1 MRRKLILILS
11 FALLVSILPLG
22 RFLRVV
28 PTAHAAAFTAGNLVV
43 YRVGTG
49 SGTLGTSAA
58 AVFLDEYT
66 PSGTLVQTIA
76 MPTAVSGS
84 NRRLTAAGSSTS
96 EGFLTRSADGQYI
109 VLAGYDAD
117 VGTATVA
124 STTSATVNRVIGRV
138 DASGTVNTSTA
149 LTDAISAGNAR
160 SAAST
165 NGTDLWIS
173 GTSSGGGIRYATL
186 GATTSTQISTTPTNL
201 RQVNIFGGQ
210 LYVSSMSGTTRMAT
224 VGSGTPTTG
233 SQTITNLTGLDSTN
247 VNGPYGF
254 FFADLNGGVAG
265 NDTLYIADESS
276 NIIRKF
282 SLVSG
287 TWTANGSVSA
297 TAVRGLTGAV
307 NGGSVTLY
315 VTSNGTTLSS
325 LTDASG
331 YNATITGS
339 LTTLATAGSNTAF
352 RGVALAPASGGGGGS
367 TNPSGSGSATPST
380 VSPGDSTL
388 LTVSVTPGT
397 NPTSTGLA
405 VTGNL
410 TSIGGSSTQQFFDN
424 GTNGDATSGDNIF
437 SFSTTVAPGTTNGA
451 KSLPVTITDA
461 QARTGNTSISLT
473 VQSPPTITAIYV
485 IQGSNT
491 TSPIVGQSVTTTGI
505 VTGRKSNGYFIQ
517 DPNGDGNTNTSDAL
531 FVFTSGTPSGVALGD
546 SVRVTG
552 TVAEFISATSDEP
565 TTPADPKTATELTS
579 PTTTVLSSGNPLPA
593 PLDQTIFNAAA
604 ASRGAEL
611 EKYEYMRVSVS
622 SLTVSEPTNNNFGE
636 FWGVTTGTPR
646 PYREPGIEKGD
657 PIPAA
662 DQGPYAGTQPPNVP
676 IFDGNFE
683 RIMVDS
689 DESLNAGGVR
699 RSALMVTTGAV
710 VTGLVGPLDYAFDNY
725 RIVLDATASISVTP
739 GITAAIPV
747 PTRTAE
753 EFTIGHAN
761 LENFG
766 VSNAGFAGRLNKASL
781 AIRNVMHTPDVLGMI
796 EIFDLT
802 TLQQLATKINN
813 DVGNPSAVNYV
824 AYLQE
829 GIKPGDP
836 NDFADDQDVGYLV
849 NTARVSVVGSPTQYH
864 QGNTFT
870 YCNTTS
876 VLHDRPAYVLNV
888 TVPQTSGPAVPVTV
902 ILNHT
907 KSLIASDSPLPYG
920 TCGTGT
926 EGARNR
932 EKRRLQ
938 AEDIAD
944 LIQTHASE
952 NLVVLGDLNA
962 FDFNDGLGDIVGTL
976 KGSPVPADQVVEPST
991 DRWTYTLTNLGN
1003 TLPASERYSF
1013 AFEGNAQALDHV
1025 LVSAPMLAHNTRFAY
1040 GRYNGDFSVDYAAD
1054 TNRPERLA
1062 DHDAAVAYFSFAV
1075 AQPDLAISKTADRNP
1090 APVGLNFNYNITV
1103 TNTGSPASNT
1113 VVTDTLPSQVTLTA
1127 TMTSQGTCSYDSGTR
1142 TVTCNLGTVSAGS
1155 PVNIRLTVKPREE
1168 GTLDNTASVTTSD
1181 TETSTA
1187 NNSASVNGLP
1197 AVKET
1202 DLSVQKTA
1210 APNPVFVSQNVT
1222 YTMVVKNN
1230 STVSGATGVV
1240 LTDSLPAAMKFV
1252 SATTSQGSLITP
1264 PVGSNGI
1271 VTANLGSLGIGA
1283 TATVTV
1289 TVSASAAGVITN
1301 TATVTGNESDP
1312 LAANNTD
1319 SATTSVTAVN
1329 LQKVLLAKQVL
1340 IGGCE
1345 NTTGNVYLTGP
1356 APTGGLTV
1364 ALSTTSLAGVTVPAS
1379 VFIPAG
1385 QMVSPAFNVTT
1396 SPVAAKQVGLVTA
1409 TLGQSSVSRGLT
1421 INVGSGVCPP

>member
-1 MRRKLILILS
+1 
-11 FALLVSILPLG
+11 
-22 RFLRVV
+22 
-28 PTAHAAAFTAGNLVV
+28 
-43 YRVGTG
+43 
-49 SGTLGTSAA
+49 
-58 AVFLDEYT
+58 
-66 PSGTLVQTIA
+66 
-76 MPTAVSGS
+76 
-84 NRRLTAAGSSTS
+84 
-96 EGFLTRSADGQYI
+96 
-109 VLAGYDAD
+109 
-117 VGTATVA
+117 
-124 STTSATVNRVIGRV
+124 
-138 DASGTVNTSTA
+138 
-149 LTDAISAGNAR
+149 
-160 SAAST
+160 
-165 NGTDLWIS
+165 
-173 GTSSGGGIRYATL
+173 
-186 GATTSTQISTTPTNL
+186 
-201 RQVNIFGGQ
+201 
-210 LYVSSMSGTTRMAT
+210 
-224 VGSGTPTTG
+224 
-233 SQTITNLTGLDSTN
+233 
-247 VNGPYGF
+247 
-254 FFADLNGGVAG
+254 
-265 NDTLYIADESS
+265 
-276 NIIRKF
+276 
-282 SLVSG
+282 
-287 TWTANGSVSA
+287 
-297 TAVRGLTGAV
+297 
-307 NGGSVTLY
+307 
-315 VTSNGTTLSS
+315 
-325 LTDASG
+325 
-331 YNATITGS
+331 
-339 LTTLATAGSNTAF
+339 
-352 RGVALAPASGGGGGS
+352 
-367 TNPSGSGSATPST
+367 
-380 VSPGDSTL
+380 
-388 LTVSVTPGT
+388 
-397 NPTSTGLA
+397 
-405 VTGNL
+405 
-410 TSIGGSSTQQFFDN
+410 
-424 GTNGDATSGDNIF
+424 
-437 SFSTTVAPGTTNGA
+437 
-451 KSLPVTITDA
+451 
-461 QARTGNTSISLT
+461 
-473 VQSPPTITAIYV
+473 V
-485 IQGSNT
+485 IQGSDT
-491 TSPIVGQSVTTTGI
+491 ASPITGQSVTTTGI

-517 DPNGDGNTNTSDAL
+517 DPNGDGNANTSDAL
-531 FVFTSGTPSGVALGD
+531 FVFTSSTPTGIAVGD
-546 SVRVTG
+546 SVQVTG

-565 TTPADPKTATELTS
+565 TTPSDPKTATELTS
-579 PTTTVLSSGNPLPA
+579 PTTTVLSTGNPLPT
-593 PLDQTIFNAAA
+593 PLDQTIFTAAA
-604 ASRGAEL
+604 PSRGAEL

-646 PYREPGIEKGD
+646 PYRAPGIEAGD

-676 IFDGNFE
+676 VFDGNFE

-689 DESLNAGGVR
+689 DESLNAGGAR

-747 PTRTAE
+747 PTPTAQ
-753 EFTIGHAN
+753 EFTVGHAN

-802 TLQQLATKINN
+802 TLQQLASKVNA

-824 AYLQE
+824 AYLDE
-829 GIKPGDP
+829 GVDGGV
-836 NDFADDQDVGYLV
+836 DDQDIGYLV

-864 QGNTFT
+864 KGNTFT
-870 YCNTTS
+870 YCGVTS
-876 VLHDRPAYVLNV
+876 VLHDRPSYVLNV

-907 KSLIASDSPLPYG
+907 KSLIASDSQLPYG

-938 AEDIAD
+938 AEDLAD

-962 FDFNDGLGDIVGTL
+962 FDFNDGLGDTVGTL

-1003 TLPASERYSF
+1003 TLPANERYSF
-1013 AFEGNAQALDHV
+1013 SFEGNAQALDHV

-1062 DHDAAVAYFSFAV
+1062 DHDAAVAYFSFPP
-1075 AQPDLAISKTADRNP
+1075 AQPDLAISMTADRNP
-1090 APVGLNFNYNITV
+1090 APVEMNFNYNITV
-1103 TNTGSPASNT
+1103 TNTGSPAPNT

-1127 TMTSQGTCSYDSGTR
+1127 ATTSQGTCSYDSGTR
-1142 TVTCNLGTVSAGS
+1142 TVTCNLGTVNAGS

-1181 TETSTA
+1181 TETSTT

-1197 AVKET
+1197 AVKEA

-1230 STVSGATGVV
+1230 STVLGATGVV
-1240 LTDSLPAAMKFV
+1240 LTDSLPASMTFV
-1252 SATTSQGSLITP
+1252 SATTSQGNLVTP
-1264 PVGSNGI
+1264 PVNSSGI
-1271 VTANLGSLGIGA
+1271 VTANIGSLGIGA

-1289 TVSASAAGVITN
+1289 TVKSTAAGVITN

-1319 SATTSVTAVN
+1319 SATTTVNAAN

-1340 IGGCE
+1340 TGGCE

-1356 APTGGLTV
+1356 APAGGLTV
-1364 ALSTTSLAGVTVPAS
+1364 TLSTSSLAGVTVPAS

-1385 QMVSPAFNVTT
+1385 QTVSPAFNVTT
-1396 SPVAAKQVGLVTA
+1396 SPVVTKQVGLVTA

-1421 INVGSGVCPP
+1421 INVGSGSCPP

>member
-1 MRRKLILILS
+1 M
-11 FALLVSILPLG
+11 A
-22 RFLRVV
+22 
-28 PTAHAAAFTAGNLVV
+28 
-43 YRVGTG
+43 
-49 SGTLGTSAA
+49 
-58 AVFLDEYT
+58 
-66 PSGTLVQTIA
+66 
-76 MPTAVSGS
+76 GS
-84 NRRLTAAGSSTS
+84 N
-96 EGFLTRSADGQYI
+96 EGVRTTTFG
-109 VLAGYDAD
+109 
-117 VGTATVA
+117 
-124 STTSATVNRVIGRV
+124 STTSSLV
-138 DASGTVNTSTA
+138 
-149 LTDAISAGNAR
+149 
-160 SAAST
+160 
-165 NGTDLWIS
+165 
-173 GTSSGGGIRYATL
+173 
-186 GATTSTQISTTPTNL
+186 STTQTNL
-201 RQVNIFGGQ
+201 RQVNIYNGQ
-210 LYVSSMSGTTRMAT
+210 LYVSSGAGTNTTRGVNK
-224 VGSGTPTTG
+224 VGSGLPTG
-233 SQTITNLTGLDSTN
+233 SGNTTTRLAGFTDTAAPSTYSYVILDDPNNAVSGIDTIYIGDDTTAGTEGGLQKWTSTDGVNWAKQYRALSGTAAFRGVTGQYVGSTLSL
-247 VNGPYGF
+247 
-254 FFADLNGGVAG
+254 FATTTDN
-265 NDTLYIADESS
+265 
-276 NIIRKF
+276 K
-282 SLVSG
+282 LVSV
-287 TWTANGSVSA
+287 TDTGSGFTFTTIA
-297 TAVRGLTGAV
+297 TA
-307 NGGSVTLY
+307 
-315 VTSNGTTLSS
+315 
-325 LTDASG
+325 
-331 YNATITGS
+331 AT
-339 LTTLATAGSNTAF
+339 NTAF
-352 RGVALAPASGGGGGS
+352 RGVALAPASGGGGGP
-367 TNPSGSGSATPST
+367 TNPSGSGAATPST
-380 VSPGDSTL
+380 LSAGDSTL
-388 LTVSVTPGT
+388 LTVTVTPGT
-397 NPTSTGLA
+397 IPTSTGLA

-410 TSIGGSSTQQFFDN
+410 TAIGGSSTQQFFDN
-424 GTNGDATSGDNIF
+424 GTNGDVTPGDNIF

-473 VQSPPTITAIYV
+473 VQSAPTITAIPV
-485 IQGSNT
+485 IQGSDT
-491 TSPIVGQSVTTTGI
+491 DSPITGQSVTTTGI

-531 FVFTSGTPSGVALGD
+531 FVFTSSTPSGIAVGD

-579 PTTTVLSSGNPLPA
+579 PTTTVLSSGNPLPT
-593 PLDQTIFNAAA
+593 PVNQTIFDAAA
-604 ASRGAEL
+604 LSRGAEL
-611 EKYEYMRVSVS
+611 EKYEFMRVSVS

-636 FWGVTTGTPR
+636 FWGVTTGLPR
-646 PYREPGIEKGD
+646 PYREPGIERGD

-683 RIMVDS
+683 RILVDS
-689 DESLNAGGVR
+689 DEALNTGGTR

-725 RIVLDATASISVTP
+725 RIVLDATASTSVTP

-747 PTRTAE
+747 PTPTAQ
-753 EFTIGHAN
+753 EFTVGHAN

-796 EIFDLT
+796 EIYDLT
-802 TLQQLATKINN
+802 TLQQLATKVNN

-824 AYLQE
+824 AYLEE

-870 YCNTTS
+870 YCGITS

-902 ILNHT
+902 IVNHT
-907 KSLIASDSPLPYG
+907 KSLIASDSQLPYG

-944 LIQTHASE
+944 LTQTHASE

-1003 TLPASERYSF
+1003 TLPADQRYSF

-1025 LVSAPMLAHNTRFAY
+1025 LVSAPLLASNTRFAY

-1062 DHDAAVAYFSFAV
+1062 DHDAAIAYFSFTP

-1090 APVGLNFNYNITV
+1090 APVELNFNYNITV

-1127 TMTSQGTCSYDSGTR
+1127 KTTSQGTCSYDSGTR
-1142 TVTCNLGTVSAGS
+1142 TVTCNLGTVNAGS
-1155 PVNIRLTVKPREE
+1155 PVNIQLTVKPREE
-1168 GTLDNTASVTTSD
+1168 GTLNNTASVTTSD

-1210 APNPVFVSQNVT
+1210 APNPIYVSQNVT
-1222 YTMVVKNN
+1222 YTLVAKNN
-1230 STVSGATGVV
+1230 STVIGATGVV
-1240 LTDSLPAAMKFV
+1240 LTDSLPASMKFV

-1264 PVGSNGI
+1264 PVGSSGI
-1271 VTANLGSLGIGA
+1271 VTANLGSLAIGA

-1289 TVSASAAGVITN
+1289 TVQSSAAGVITN

-1319 SATTSVTAVN
+1319 SATTTVNAVN

-1340 IGGCE
+1340 TGGCE

-1356 APTGGLTV
+1356 APAGGLSV
-1364 ALSTTSLAGVTVPAS
+1364 NLSTTSLAGVTVPAS

-1385 QMVSPAFNVTT
+1385 QTVSPAFSVTT
-1396 SPVAAKQVGLVTA
+1396 SPVVTKQVGLVNA
-1409 TLGQSSVSRGLT
+1409 TLGASTVSRNLT